1 MVGSPVRHHD
11 AGRSK
16 KIGDNQMKTTKLA
29 LSIGCAIGL
38 ICSPI
43 LVTQSNAAEQTIT
56 PDLTTIG
63 AAETAWQIFGVES
76 PGFATA
82 QIGGKTCVERKGKPK
97 DAVDGSVGAI
107 FQGVVFSEGVIEV
120 DLKGYDR
127 KQGSFVG
134 VLFHAVDGQ
143 TYDAVYFRPF
153 NFESADTES
162 LAHCVQYISP
172 PQWRWNNLRREKP
185 GQFEN
190 AITPTLKAE
199 EWFHARI
206 EVDGETIRVFVND
219 SAEPSLSVKKL
230 NERKEGL
237 LGLWVTGQGAFANLK
252 VSLKSKQANKSHA
265 GDGR

>member
-1 MVGSPVRHHD
+1 M
-11 AGRSK
+11 
-16 KIGDNQMKTTKLA
+16 QTTKLT
-29 LSIGCAIGL
+29 LSIVCAIGM

-43 LVTQSNAAEQTIT
+43 LVTQSDAAEQPIT

-63 AAETAWQIFGVES
+63 AGGTDWQIFGVEP
-76 PGFATA
+76 PGFAIA
-82 QIGGKTCVERKGKPK
+82 QIGGKTCVERKGNPK
-97 DAVDGSVGAI
+97 DAVDGSAGAI
-107 FQGVVFSEGVIEV
+107 LQGVVFSEGVIEV
-120 DLKGYDR
+120 DLKGYNR

-153 NFESADTES
+153 NFESADPES
-162 LAHCVQYISP
+162 RTHCVQYISP
-172 PQWRWNNLRREKP
+172 PKWRWNNLRKEKP

-190 AITPTLKAE
+190 AITPELKSE

-206 EVDGETIRVFVND
+206 EVDGETVRVFVNG

-252 VSLKSKQANKSHA
+252 VSPKSKPSNKSDA